1 MIEKYKL
8 SFLRYDLTGGISI
21 AALSL
26 PVGIAYAE
34 MIGLPPESG
43 IYTAVFS
50 LIFYFLLGASKYL
63 IIGPDSIT
71 VALLASSVFSLSNA
85 SPNAGL
91 QFIFVTTFFSG
102 VLFFLC
108 GYLQLGFIS
117 NFLSKP
123 ILAGFLNGVAV
134 MLLIGQIT
142 KFTGVPIKDSNS
154 IVGVFEFLF
163 NIKLIHIPTLVIGII
178 SLALIMILT
187 RVSKNLPTQ
196 LIVILLSIF
205 GTLIFN
211 LDSYGLRFAPEIL
224 SSMPNLFLP
233 ELGILKDYYPEIIID
248 AAAIVFLTYTNT
260 VVVGKSLAAGK
271 EPYDSNKEFYAMGVS
286 NIVSG
291 FFRGIPTSGTSSIT
305 QVNIDSG
312 SKTKFSKVL
321 AALIMVLVMV
331 IFPKQFAL
339 IPSAVFAAIIIKAAL
354 GIFDFSSLKQIRKFN
369 KEEFRIALICMGGV
383 LAIGVLKGI
392 MIALI
397 LSFLNLIRKSYQPV
411 EFEMVYDPDDDI
423 LLEKT
428 SENEHMV
435 EKGIL
440 YYRFNSSMLFYNFE
454 YFKERLYIKVAE
466 KKNISFVMLDANP
479 VNYVD
484 VTFADDLVELI
495 SELDSRNI
503 RFIVFNPN
511 EWVQKKLSESFENV
525 DMNSEMFY
533 PDVKTAYQAIRNSQ
547 VH

>member
-50 LIFYFLLGASKYL
+50 LIFYFLLGASKDM

-85 SPNAGL
+85 SANAGL

-102 VLFFLC
+102 LLFFLC
-108 GYLQLGFIS
+108 GYLKLGFIS

-123 ILAGFLNGVAV
+123 ILAGFLNGVAI

-154 IVGVFEFLF
+154 IVGFFEFLV
-163 NIKLIHIPTLVIGII
+163 NIKSIHIPTLVIGLI
-178 SLALIMILT
+178 SLALIIILT
-187 RVSKNLPTQ
+187 KASKNLPTQ
-196 LIVILLSIF
+196 LIVILVSIF
-205 GTLIFN
+205 GTVLFN
-211 LDSYGLRFAPEIL
+211 LDSYGLKFAPEIL
-224 SSMPNLFLP
+224 SSVPNLFIP
-233 ELGILKDYYPEIIID
+233 EIGILKDYYSQIIVD

-286 NIVSG
+286 NVVSG
-291 FFRGIPTSGTSSIT
+291 MFRGIPTSGTSSIT

-312 SKTKFSKVL
+312 SKTRFSKIL
-321 AALIMVLVMV
+321 AAVIMVLVMV

-339 IPSAVFAAIIIKAAL
+339 IPSAVFAAIIIKSSI

-383 LAIGVLKGI
+383 LAIGVLNGI

-397 LSFLNLIRKSYQPV
+397 LSFLNLIKKSYQPV
-411 EFEMVYDPDDDI
+411 EFEMVYDPNDDI

-428 SENEHMV
+428 SDNEHMV

-440 YYRFNSSMLFYNFE
+440 FYRFNSSMLFYNFE
-454 YFKERLYIKVAE
+454 YFKERLYQRIAE
-466 KKNISFVMLDANP
+466 KNDISHVMLDANP
-479 VNYVD
+479 VNYID
-484 VTFADDLVELI
+484 VTFANDLVELI

-525 DMNSEMFY
+525 DMNLEMFY
-533 PDVKTAYQAIRNSQ
+533 PDVKTAYLAIKNS
-547 VH
+547 

>member
-85 SPNAGL
+85 SANAGL

-102 VLFFLC
+102 LLFFLC
-108 GYLQLGFIS
+108 GYLKLGFIS

-154 IVGVFEFLF
+154 IVGVFEFLIG
-163 NIKLIHIPTLVIGII
+163 IKSTHIPTLVIGLI
-178 SLALIMILT
+178 SLALIIILSKA
-187 RVSKNLPTQ
+187 SKNLPTQ
-196 LIVILLSIF
+196 LIVILVSIF
-205 GTLIFN
+205 GTVLFN
-211 LDSYGLRFAPEIL
+211 LDSYGLKFAPEIL
-224 SSMPNLFLP
+224 SSMPNIFIP
-233 ELGILKDYYPEIIID
+233 EVGILKNYYPEMIID

-260 VVVGKSLAAGK
+260 VVVAAGK

-291 FFRGIPTSGTSSIT
+291 IFRGIPTSGTSSIT

-321 AALIMVLVMV
+321 AAVIMVLVMV

-339 IPSAVFAAIIIKAAL
+339 IPSAVFAAIIIKASI

-392 MIALI
+392 MLALI
-397 LSFLNLIRKSYQPV
+397 LSFLNLIKKSYQPV
-411 EFEMVYDPDDDI
+411 EFEIVYNPGDGT
-423 LLEKT
+423 LHERTK
-428 SENEHMV
+428 ENESLLDNKV
-435 EKGIL
+435 L
-440 YYRFNSSMLFYNFE
+440 YYRFNSAMLFYNFE
-454 YFKERLYIKVAE
+454 YFKERLYHRIAE
-466 KKNISFVMLDANP
+466 RNDIRYVMLDANP

-484 VTFADDLVELI
+484 VTFADDLVKLI
-495 SELDSRNI
+495 FDLDSRNI

-511 EWVQKKLSESFENV
+511 EWVQKKLNESIENV
-525 DMNSEMFY
+525 EKTSEMFY
-533 PDVKTAYQAIRNSQ
+533 PDVKSAYQAIRKSQ
-547 VH
+547 SL